1 MAVAT
6 LGKLHSANFKSI
18 GLEGYGKDNELY
30 AHQMRALGK
39 VSDAQGAIVDEKT
52 GKAVWPI
59 SRLSVMK

>member
-52 GKAVWPI
+52 GKAV
-59 SRLSVMK
+59 